1 MARSIPLV
9 GQHPHHCAF
18 SGNQCQQIGWA
29 WPGAHGLLFMK
40 LLVLVLVCIASQVTV
55 MVCFTSV
62 SLMTLA
68 NG

>member
-1 MARSIPLV
+1 
-9 GQHPHHCAF
+9 
-18 SGNQCQQIGWA
+18 
-29 WPGAHGLLFMK
+29 MK
-40 LLVLVLVCIASQVTV
+40 LPVLVLVCIASQVTV